1 MHIFNT
7 FWSFHGRIVR
17 WVKGGHEV
25 IFSGNS
31 LKLVEKSVDLFSK
44 LASQF
49 EKSGGFTFKVFLID
63 LFK

>member
-1 MHIFNT
+1 M
-7 FWSFHGRIVR
+7 

-25 IFSGNS
+25 IFSGKS
-31 LKLVEKSVDLFSK
+31 LKLVEKRVDLFPK

-49 EKSGGFTFKVFLID
+49 EKSGGFTFKVFFIG